1 MLYFCDI
8 NNKKMS
14 FQTFV
19 TQRLAAITA
28 MMNAIATNAKKIDEL
43 PVQSDLNPASKLHVS
58 RDGVSESLEV
68 EKIIDAVNSGF
79 FDTLLYVGAITLEGN
94 VVTVAAGARWK
105 IGNINY
111 ANTAAIAI
119 TVPFCAIG
127 LTRTDILVATT
138 SNDIILIRGQET
150 ASISIRPSTPAHT
163 VLVTEMRVTERTVG
177 TPSDPVLGG
186 PFVRKSEKYFADVNA
201 PGQNSVRLYGESS
214 YFMISDFYAPFGNVE
229 YLIDYMTSTYVGK
242 SYVFYNNQATNLTI
256 VHNPSGTV
264 ANRKYFIFPSNQSFI
279 LKPGEQVEFVEHQ
292 DGNLYYLG
300 FVIQDVDAT
309 QSGIVNNNLLQEL
322 GGVDKMIN
330 GIRIGR
336 GNGNSTT
343 NLALGASALNS
354 AQISGQYNGQ
364 FNPALGS
371 RVLTN
376 LTTGFYNV
384 GVGHNALASNNGHEN
399 TAIGAD
405 AMSSN
410 TTGFQNA
417 GLGLWALYRN
427 TTGYW
432 NVGIG
437 AGALAYNVM
446 GNRNV
451 AIGSNALIN
460 SNDNIAIGCNN
471 LNHLTT
477 GSGNVAIGSSAGAIS
492 GIITGDNN
500 LTIAPNNGAATG
512 ITVGSGNVAI
522 GKVTGLAAN
531 AENTVTIANGVG
543 DIRFSVNT
551 AGLATLP
558 SATNALIAGDTTGKA
573 AVTKEYIETNI
584 KPYKIYISLLTQIGK
599 NAPVAIVL
607 ENTLGGTVVWSR
619 NTHGN
624 YTGTLIGAL
633 TLNKTVGS
641 VQSNNSNRPLSFSA
655 NHSANSFEIST
666 NGADD
671 ILVNAT
677 IEVRVY
683 N

>member
-1 MLYFCDI
+1 
-8 NNKKMS
+8 MS

-28 MMNAIATNAKKIDEL
+28 MMNAIATNAKKVDEL
-43 PVQSDLNPASKLHVS
+43 PVQSILNPASKLHVS
-58 RDGVSESLEV
+58 RDGNSESLEV
-68 EKIIDAVNSGF
+68 QKIMDAISSGF
-79 FDTLLYVGAITLEGN
+79 YNKLLAIGEITKVDN
-94 VVTVAAGARWK
+94 IVTIPAGAQWE
-105 IGNINY
+105 IDTIIYGNI
-111 ANTAAIAI
+111 ADIRI
-119 TVPFCAIG
+119 TIPYCATG
-127 LTRTDILVATT
+127 LIRKDILVANT
-138 SNDIILIRGQET
+138 SNDIVLIQGPE
-150 ASISIRPSTPAHT
+150 ADGISIRPNIPPNT
-163 VLVTEMRVTERTVG
+163 VLVTEMNVSDTTIG
-177 TPSDPVLGG
+177 DPSDPDLRDRPV
-186 PFVRKSEKYFADVNA
+186 S
-201 PGQNSVRLYGESS
+201 
-214 YFMISDFYAPFGNVE
+214 
-229 YLIDYMTSTYVGK
+229 
-242 SYVFYNNQATNLTI
+242 AT
-256 VHNPSGTV
+256 
-264 ANRKYFIFPSNQSFI
+264 
-279 LKPGEQVEFVEHQ
+279 E
-292 DGNLYYLG
+292 
-300 FVIQDVDAT
+300 
-309 QSGIVNNNLLQEL
+309 SGIVNNTMLQEL
-322 GGVDKMIN
+322 GGVDKLIN

-343 NLALGASALNS
+343 NLAVGVSALNS